1 MMLNYICI
9 FLLSHFLPGFSNNI
23 NSGTK
28 NPAIQTETMSSS
40 ILKIIS
46 TNPSYIPDKNQMEGM
61 KRFLSKMYKSEKTEY
76 IITETIE
83 FIDPG
88 ENFERVSCNLCG
100 REINMETW
108 QNEMDKAQ
116 VKQFT
121 DLIFTTP
128 CCHKKTSLN
137 NLTYTSP
144 AGFAKFVISIS
155 DPHTGL
161 SEVELKQLQDI
172 SGTILRIIRAHY

>member
-1 MMLNYICI
+1 
-9 FLLSHFLPGFSNNI
+9 
-23 NSGTK
+23 
-28 NPAIQTETMSSS
+28 MSTSV
-40 ILKIIS
+40 LKIIS
-46 TNPSYIPDKNQMEGM
+46 TNPSYMPDKNQLEGM
-61 KRFLSKMYKSEKTEY
+61 KRFLSKIYKSGKTEY

-83 FIDPG
+83 FIDQG

-100 REINMETW
+100 RDIDMETW

-121 DLIFTTP
+121 NLIFTTP

-137 NLTYTSP
+137 NLTYKSA
-144 AGFAKFVISIS
+144 AGFAKFVISIL

-161 SEVELKQLQDI
+161 SEVELKQLQEI
-172 SGTILRIIRAHY
+172 SGTTLRIIRAHY